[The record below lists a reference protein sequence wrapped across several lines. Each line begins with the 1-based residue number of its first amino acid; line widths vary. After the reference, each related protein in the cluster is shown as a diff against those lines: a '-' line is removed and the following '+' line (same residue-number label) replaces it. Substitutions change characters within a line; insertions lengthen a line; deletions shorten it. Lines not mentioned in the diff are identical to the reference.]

1 MSKDLHNDEEITI
14 DLLEI
19 ANILKRNAG
28 NIARVTGI
36 FVVAAGVYLAT
47 ATPVYE
53 SQALLRVK
61 QPKGIGTSLLE
72 SMPMGNAMAN
82 TQLMNTYAEILK
94 SRSVVVPVIQKTEQ
108 PDKEG
113 KYPAYDAYVK
123 GRITTAPFKDT
134 EIMQLTVR
142 ANTPEKAQEANKLIV
157 DGFLKRLTDLSR
169 DQQKA
174 TRGFLEERAAAA
186 KNELQTAEDK
196 LTDYKKKNNI
206 IAPDDA
212 VKLASEKMSMVDKL
226 SAENKVALATA
237 NARLA
242 AANGQLQGEAVSIA
256 DNKTIQS
263 YNAKLAELE
272 GERIS
277 YMDKYTE
284 NHPKVQQVNQEIAG
298 LKAKI
303 QNEINKVAALQ
314 APSDNPVHQQ
324 LLASKFSS
332 EAEASVA
339 QSNLAKLAQIDG
351 ENKNGL
357 KELSDKEQQF
367 VGLLRD
373 VTVANEIYVML
384 AKRLEEAKVAEASVA
399 TEVQVVDSGTLPEAP
414 VKPRKAMTLL
424 LAALLGILASSGFV
438 VVRELL
444 NRTIKTADDV
454 AQYLNLPVLGS
465 VPDLEDLQKNMQ
477 EKDKKPGLAVR
488 MWRKIWK
495 A

>member
-1 MSKDLHNDEEITI
+1 MRRIDVSKDLHNDEEVTI

-108 PDKEG
+108 PNKEG

-174 TRGFLEERAAAA
+174 TRGFLEERAVAA

-206 IAPDDA
+206 IAPDVRCA
-212 VKLASEKMSMVDKL
+212 AGQSSCCRCGWPTRQR
-226 SAENKVALATA
+226 SWNCH
-237 NARLA
+237 ARPC
-242 AANGQLQGEAVSIA
+242 
-256 DNKTIQS
+256 
-263 YNAKLAELE
+263 
-272 GERIS
+272 R
-277 YMDKYTE
+277 
-284 NHPKVQQVNQEIAG
+284 
-298 LKAKI
+298 
-303 QNEINKVAALQ
+303 
-314 APSDNPVHQQ
+314 
-324 LLASKFSS
+324 
-332 EAEASVA
+332 
-339 QSNLAKLAQIDG
+339 
-351 ENKNGL
+351 
-357 KELSDKEQQF
+357 
-367 VGLLRD
+367 
-373 VTVANEIYVML
+373 
-384 AKRLEEAKVAEASVA
+384 RLEWICGCS
-399 TEVQVVDSGTLPEAP
+399 
-414 VKPRKAMTLL
+414 LL
-424 LAALLGILASSGFV
+424 Q
-438 VVRELL
+438 R
-444 NRTIKTADDV
+444 
-454 AQYLNLPVLGS
+454 
-465 VPDLEDLQKNMQ
+465 
-477 EKDKKPGLAVR
+477 
-488 MWRKIWK
+488 
-495 A
+495 